1 MTGLPV
7 RSASMQACTC
17 MDRSSRAPNA
27 PPTPARV
34 IRTSSG
40 GDAEG
45 VGDLAPVHVQP
56 LGGHE
61 QVDPTVDGGH
71 RQPGLGSQERLVL
84 HADLVVA
91 R

>member
-1 MTGLPV
+1 MHLHGQVLAGAERAADTGEGDPHQL
-7 RSASMQACTC
+7 R
-17 MDRSSRAPNA
+17 
-27 PPTPARV
+27 
-34 IRTSSG
+34 